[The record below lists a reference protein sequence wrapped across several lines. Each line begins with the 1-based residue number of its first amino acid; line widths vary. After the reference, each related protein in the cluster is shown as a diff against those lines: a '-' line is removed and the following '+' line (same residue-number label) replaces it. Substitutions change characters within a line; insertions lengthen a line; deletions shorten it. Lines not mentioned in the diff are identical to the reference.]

1 VLYDAARHALAEAK
15 RVDEVKDIHDKA
27 VAMQVYARQAKDRT
41 LIEDATEIRLRAER
55 RAGELLRD
63 MEKCGERRAQGQG
76 DGKGRSV
83 QPLPKL
89 AELGVNKTQSSRWQ
103 SLAALDGGTFES
115 YIEAARKKAA
125 AGLDAVH
132 RQVKQR
138 VERAAYAARVERG
151 CTIDDLRALAAS
163 GYNAGVIYSDV
174 PSRFETYSDEGKERS
189 ADRYYDTESLAD
201 LIAMGALVQALAARD
216 CALLFWS
223 SGTFFEQALQI
234 VREWGFAYKTFGF
247 VWIKTKPSCG
257 APDLDDLTASDLHH
271 GMGYTSRANAEVVL
285 LATRGSP
292 TRLNNDVPQVVI
304 APVGRHS
311 EKPEE
316 VRRRIERLYP
326 GPRLELYGRKPV
338 PGWTVWGN
346 EIKKTDHAADDFRAS
361 DQPPTTLTFLPSSG
375 GRR

>member
-63 MEKCGERRAQGQG
+63 MEKRGERRAQGQG
-76 DGKGRSV
+76 DGKGRRV

-89 AELGVNKTQSSRWQ
+89 ADLGVNKTQSSRWQ
-103 SLAALDGGTFES
+103 SLAALDDGTFES
-115 YIEAARKKAA
+115 CIEAARKRAA
-125 AGLDAVH
+125 VGLDAVH
-132 RQVKQR
+132 RQLKQHA
-138 VERAAYAARVERG
+138 ERTAYAARVERG
-151 CTIDDLRALAAS
+151 CTIDDLRALAVS
-163 GYNAGVIYSDV
+163 GYKASVIYTDV
-174 PSRFETYSDEGKERS
+174 PSRFETYSEEDKERS
-189 ADRYYDTESLAD
+189 ADRHYNTKSLAE
-201 LIAMGALVQALAARD
+201 LIAMGALIQALAARD
-216 CALLFWS
+216 CALLFWT

-247 VWIKTKPSCG
+247 VWPSCG
-257 APDLDDLTASDLHH
+257 APDLDDLTASDLHQ

-285 LATRGSP
+285 LATRGFP
-292 TRLNNDVPQVVI
+292 TRLNNDVHQVVI
-304 APVGRHS
+304 APAGRHS

-326 GPRLELYGRKPV
+326 GPCLELYGRKPV

-346 EIKKTDHAADDFRAS
+346 EIEKTHHAADDVAKGEPVTHNL
-361 DQPPTTLTFLPSSG
+361 DIPPFL
-375 GRR
+375 RRTP